1 MTAARQAADALF
13 RPNIRPRTH
22 ANGTDDRTSR
32 ARPTSAAARVLR
44 AVEAARPNLEHIV
57 VAAVAATTSAA
68 PSIPPSD
75 LTQIK
80 TWLKYGM
87 TIAQVAQVYSI
98 AIRDLERLL

>member
-1 MTAARQAADALF
+1 MTAARQ
-13 RPNIRPRTH
+13 
-22 ANGTDDRTSR
+22 
-32 ARPTSAAARVLR
+32 
-44 AVEAARPNLEHIV
+44 
-57 VAAVAATTSAA
+57 AATTSAA
-68 PSIPPSD
+68 PSVPPSD